1 MRLVALLLL
10 VAGAAKVDLA
20 EEHEKKLTYSEAHA
34 KPIQIKD
41 FDEGKFINGNTNLGG
56 IIQSIDSKDDRTI
69 HFTMAPDHVCVDGI
83 CSDGHFMLTDMPD
96 FYEVC
101 RPFLKLNIHH
111 DHRAIYTPTHTHTRA
126 ICRLFILLLD
136 PCSLKKAL

>member
-10 VAGAAKVDLA
+10 VAGAAQVDLA
-20 EEHEKKLTYSEAHA
+20 EEQEKKLTYSEAHA
-34 KPIQIKD
+34 KQIQIKD

-69 HFTMAPDHVCVDGI
+69 HFTMAPDHDCVDGI
-83 CSDGHFMLTDMPD
+83 CSDGHFMLTNIVHD

-101 RPFLKLNIHH
+101 RLFLALNIHH
-111 DHRAIYTPTHTHTRA
+111 DHRAIYVSYS
-126 ICRLFILLLD
+126 
-136 PCSLKKAL
+136 SLY